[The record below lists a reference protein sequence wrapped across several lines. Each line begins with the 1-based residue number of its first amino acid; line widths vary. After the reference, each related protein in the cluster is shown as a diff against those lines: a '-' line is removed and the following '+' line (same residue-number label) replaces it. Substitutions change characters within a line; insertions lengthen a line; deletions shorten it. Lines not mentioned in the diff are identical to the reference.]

1 MAKTTDLLKQELEN
15 TKTLSAYATNAMR
28 PAIIQRAL
36 DGKKRAITKK
46 MAEEAG
52 VAEESLDSWIYN
64 VQSLYDSCVAF
75 HEAIGTDSEKEAE
88 QLAWD
93 VWKTILKAGEKSALT
108 PTLLVREKDVETLR
122 VYACEIEHVLVQGVA
137 PVAVYTGVEKFRGMV
152 ETRLAIRIAGN
163 ATLKDGDA
171 EILKQYQKAVRMVA
185 RAQEVIDGIDDGKN
199 KVSSIG
205 AQITDAE
212 TKLKEMKESLEA
224 AGVKDPERFTARA
237 QAALNS
243 LKKTEK
249 DAKARLAKW
258 SKVQK
263 DLEAKYNEIEARLDS
278 IEGAQAAED
287 IPETK
292 ESSEEIEKRLK
303 EILAKTAEKN

>member
-52 VAEESLDSWIYN
+52 VTEERLNEWIYN
-64 VQSLYDSCVAF
+64 VQKLYEACTAF
-75 HEAIGTDSEKEAE
+75 HEAIGTDTEKEAE
-88 QLAWD
+88 QICWD
-93 VWKTILKAGEKSALT
+93 VWKSILKAGEKSVLT
-108 PTLLVREKDVETLR
+108 PTLLIREKDIETLR

-137 PVAVYTGVEKFRGMV
+137 PVAVYTGIEKFRGLV

-185 RAQEVIDGIDDGKN
+185 RAQEVIDGKN

-205 AQITDAE
+205 AQIADAE
-212 TKLKEMKESLEA
+212 KKLKEMKDSLEA

-249 DAKARLAKW
+249 DAKARISKWAKI
-258 SKVQK
+258 QK
-263 DLEAKYNEIEARLDS
+263 DLEAKYDEIEARLDS

-292 ESSEEIEKRLK
+292 ESSEEIEARLK
-303 EILAKTAEKN
+303 ALLAKTAKTEN